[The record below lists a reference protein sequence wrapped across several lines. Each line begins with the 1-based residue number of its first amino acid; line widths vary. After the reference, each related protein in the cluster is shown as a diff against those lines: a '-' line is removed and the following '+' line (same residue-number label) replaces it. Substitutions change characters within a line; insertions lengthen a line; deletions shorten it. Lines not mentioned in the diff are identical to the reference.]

1 MQELDIIALRAAIR
15 AQLLDAFRKDLRQA
29 NNSSDRNKLIE
40 IYSYVLYR
48 LDRVKKIDIDN
59 VDFQK
64 LMTI

>member
-1 MQELDIIALRAAIR
+1 MQELNIIALKAAIR
-15 AQLLDAFRKDLRQA
+15 AQLLDAFHKDLREA

>member
-1 MQELDIIALRAAIR
+1 MQELNIIALKAAIR
-15 AQLLDAFRKDLRQA
+15 SQLLDAFRKDLRQA